1 MTASTT
7 TTATT
12 TTDSATPA
20 SEAGHRRGTPA
31 LGGFNTTLLAI
42 ELRRVLRNR
51 RTLVFTLAMP
61 AVFFLIFGV
70 GAEYAGK
77 DAGRGN
83 VSAFIMISMAA
94 YGAMIATTSSGAA
107 VATERALGWSRQLRL
122 TPLRPAAYVAVKIA
136 TAMVLGAVSVVVVYV
151 LGALTSADMDGIGL
165 WVSTALV
172 AWAGAVVFA
181 AFGLFM
187 GYLLPSE
194 NVMQVLGPVLAVL
207 AFGGGLFMPLEEGS
221 TLATIAEFTPM
232 YGIAKL
238 AHAPL
243 TGDSVQW
250 TWVLNVVAWAVVFT
264 VGAAWRM
271 RRDTARV

>member
-1 MTASTT
+1 VTTTTARTSTT
-7 TTATT
+7 TTSTTATRNT
-12 TTDSATPA
+12 GP
-20 SEAGHRRGTPA
+20 R
-31 LGGFNTTLLAI
+31 LGGLNATLLGL

-61 AVFFLIFGV
+61 AVFFLLFGV
-70 GAEYAGK
+70 GADYAGE

-83 VSAFIMISMAA
+83 VSAFIMVSMAA

-136 TAMVLGAVSVVVVYV
+136 TAMVLGAIAVLVVYV
-151 LGALTSADMDGIGL
+151 LGALTSADLDGLGL
-165 WVSTALV
+165 WFSTAVL

-232 YGIAKL
+232 YGIAKI

-243 TGDSVQW
+243 TGDSLDLM
-250 TWVLNVVAWAVVFT
+250 WVVNVVVWATVFT
-264 VGAAWRM
+264 VGAAWRL